1 MGWCIKGYQLIPMTK
16 NYVPFNYI
24 VKKLK
29 REKTILLSAVLVS
42 WALSWNIVGSLYNPK
57 DAASSLCT
65 MTSAKKGSS
74 NSNYNYPIH
83 QVNTEQITLLLTCIS
98 PYRRG
103 EMSIERCCKPIMM
116 EFWGTKI
123 PTTEV
128 NCLNFENQEKK

>member
-65 MTSAKKGSS
+65 MTSAKK
-74 NSNYNYPIH
+74 
-83 QVNTEQITLLLTCIS
+83 
-98 PYRRG
+98 R
-103 EMSIERCCKPIMM
+103 
-116 EFWGTKI
+116 
-123 PTTEV
+123 
-128 NCLNFENQEKK
+128 